1 MNAFNPTAPL
11 LPPSHAHGDELHFS
25 LYCIFKSKVCV
36 KLFFSLFKKRL
47 NRSFFHKKSRDIV
60 PFHNLLAS
68 NPLSSDPRSSNPRS
82 SDPRSSNPRSS
93 NPLLSNLSHPI
104 NSHPIHTR
112 PNHSHPI
119 VSHLAHSH
127 PTHYHIFNSHPI
139 HTHPNHSHPAH
150 SHPID
155 SHPTHYH
162 PVHSYVTTLNQ
173 STLIQLTYYT
183 FNPFSSKSLL
193 ANLLTH
199 TLKTNFHPISQ

>member
-1 MNAFNPTAPL
+1 M
-11 LPPSHAHGDELHFS
+11 
-25 LYCIFKSKVCV
+25 

-47 NRSFFHKKSRDIV
+47 SRSFFHKKYRDIV

-155 SHPTHYH
+155 SHPTHILYI
-162 PVHSYVTTLNQ
+162 Q
-173 STLIQLTYYT
+173 SVLIQV
-183 FNPFSSKSLL
+183 FVSQPPNPHSENQLSSNLPIKVFMTRRREIVEMEPVLGSQSFLVPLRLRLL
-193 ANLLTH
+193 ALEPLW
-199 TLKTNFHPISQ
+199 LGLSA